1 MCLEPPDMC
10 TAAPTLGCLL
20 GYSALDFGEFTF
32 INPQHGETVSQTL
45 GTSAKGPSNTLPS
58 GARFSRPKSRKGSG
72 RDSLIACFCYFS
84 QATLLCPAPGL

>member
-45 GTSAKGPSNTLPS
+45 GTSAKGPQHTSL
-58 GARFSRPKSRKGSG
+58 RGS
-72 RDSLIACFCYFS
+72 LL
-84 QATLLCPAPGL
+84 QAKK